1 MFSTI
6 KLKVGFHLEIRKDK
20 NENYAQNNEALKGA
34 IVVDMEGWGEL
45 KKDKEIWK
53 QQLVREM
60 LAISLKNICGGVG
73 F

>member
-45 KKDKEIWK
+45 KKDKEI
-53 QQLVREM
+53 
-60 LAISLKNICGGVG
+60 
-73 F
+73 